1 MAQGFDGVFDHALM
15 DDAQADADRR
25 SLRWLVIPVL
35 LAIGWGVFFGYTAVY
50 LSNDAPQRPYRS
62 GEALDS
68 DARTAQS
75 ALAMLP
81 VSAQRLAAG
90 ASRADIDAVASP
102 PPEPVIT
109 DAVPAPRAAAPALPE
124 VATQIP
130 LSGPTPSEGARAD
143 FVGLWGP
150 TQAACQAPSRR
161 KGFIPA
167 KITLTGAKAGRTICS
182 FRDSRRAG
190 NSWTMAADCSD
201 RGRRWSSQVRL
212 TVDGDR
218 LTWSS
223 AKGASAYIRCGRRDG

>member
-1 MAQGFDGVFDHALM
+1 MAQGFDGGFDHALM
-15 DDAQADADRR
+15 DEAQSDADRR

-62 GEALDS
+62 GETPEADT
-68 DARTAQS
+68 RMAQS

-81 VSAQRLAAG
+81 VPTQPLDVG

-102 PPEPVIT
+102 QPEPVIT
-109 DAVPAPRAAAPALPE
+109 DALPASRSSALALPE
-124 VATQIP
+124 VATQIL
-130 LSGPTPSEGARAD
+130 LSGPTPAEAARAE

-223 AKGASAYIRCGRRDG
+223 AKGASAYIRCGRREG